1 MRFYTLLLMSIFTLS
16 ACTPTLVEKL
26 PYYKLTVVQ
35 GMPLEAEHI
44 LALKVGMSRQ
54 QVLME
59 IGEPILQPSFRNDQ
73 WTYVYEVIR
82 GNKVK
87 ENRQLTIYFN
97 QDTVTQIEGDALT
110 YAQEQFSH
118 SQRDYHDSH

>member
-35 GMPLEAEHI
+35 GMPLETEHI

-97 QDTVTQIEGDALT
+97 QDTVTRIEGDALT
-110 YAQEQFSH
+110 YAQKQLSH